1 MLTVVSLSSPTVTC
15 LPRPGIVPATT
26 VSAAFLFKAAPTAFR
41 YVTPTGPTHDNE
53 PILNGPRSPTNVTS
67 LQDRTTRIDVVLSS
81 LNSEPGCIK
90 VVDTFRC
97 SPASR
102 GRVAGRCGRRSSC
115 SKVEAVNRTLARW
128 LLGAARAEWGPRYDP
143 SGATQL
149 ATEPQ
154 PEPD

>member
-90 VVDTFRC
+90 VVDTFR
-97 SPASR
+97 A
-102 GRVAGRCGRRSSC
+102 AN
-115 SKVEAVNRTLARW
+115 EA
-128 LLGAARAEWGPRYDP
+128 GPRRAP
-143 SGATQL
+143 A
-149 ATEPQ
+149 
-154 PEPD
+154 